1 MKKNDY
7 LEELKEMAGEFD
19 DEPKSNGADSEENA
33 AAEEKPE
40 SLDME
45 DSIECEVTVRTKDM
59 RSFLFSHNYSS
70 FSGWF
75 GVIISL
81 IALVMVIAGREKYGT
96 AEICILIFLAL
107 LFTVIR
113 PLQIVNQAKRQVA
126 RQEMFKKPI
135 RYNVCKEGIVI
146 SQGDEFANVLWAD
159 IRKLK
164 ETKKTILIYTSPVMA
179 FILPKDQIN
188 NGSAIVERIKANIH
202 GK

>member
-1 MKKNDY
+1 MKKNEY
-7 LEELKEMAGEFD
+7 LEELKEMSGEFD
-19 DEPKSNGADSEENA
+19 DEPDNSGNASEKNDT
-33 AAEEKPE
+33 AEEKAEP
-40 SLDME
+40 LDME
-45 DSIECEVTVRTKDM
+45 DSIECEVTVRAKDM
-59 RSFLFSHNYSS
+59 RNFLFSHNYSS

-75 GVIISL
+75 GVAISL
-81 IALVMVIAGREKYGT
+81 IALVMVIAGRAKYGT
-96 AEICILIFLAL
+96 AEICILVFLAL

-135 RYNVCKEGIVI
+135 RYNICKEGIVI
-146 SQGDEFANVLWAD
+146 RQGEEFANVLWAD

-188 NGSAIVERIKANIH
+188 NGSAIVERIKANIYA
-202 GK
+202 K